1 MQEGS
6 MLIRFLILLAVMM
19 VAPAFASQE
28 LYVPP
33 RSLEISMNYDGM
45 KGDSHVFSVEIKSL
59 LGSLQNIS
67 LSYEASEG
75 VLCDSSPAD
84 LESLGEGETRKYAF
98 SCKLTKKLLEDPN
111 TWVRFRVE
119 YLPDYAA
126 IKSLI
131 ASDQKTYPD
140 ENLRNQLLEIIDQNI
155 DAGARATDAVRHF
168 FKKTEE

>member
-1 MQEGS
+1 
-6 MLIRFLILLAVMM
+6 MLIRFLILLSVMM

-33 RSLEISMNYDGM
+33 RSLEISMNYDGV

-140 ENLRNQLLEIIDQNI
+140 ENLRKQLLEIIDQNI